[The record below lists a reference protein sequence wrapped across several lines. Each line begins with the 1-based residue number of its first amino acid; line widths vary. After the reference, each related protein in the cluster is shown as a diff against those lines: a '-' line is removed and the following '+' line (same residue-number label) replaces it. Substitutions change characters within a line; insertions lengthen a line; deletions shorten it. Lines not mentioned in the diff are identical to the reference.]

1 MADNRVSYPVAAGT
15 KIEKGYAVAVNNSG
29 ELFIADDTS
38 LAIGVAFEDGN
49 EGQLVGVVTAGEFY
63 CPADGA
69 INAGQRVCASDAG
82 DGSVKDATGLFGRM
96 LGICAKDS
104 AGGVVLVSVRPFD
117 FDAPAP

>member
-1 MADNRVSYPVAAGT
+1 MADNRVSYPVASGNV
-15 KIEKGYAVAVNNSG
+15 IEKGFAVAVDSG
-29 ELFIADDTS
+29 GAIFIADDTAF
-38 LAIGVAFEDGN
+38 AIGVAFEGGS

-63 CPADGA
+63 CPADGT

-104 AGGVVLVSVRPFD
+104 AGGLVLVSVRPFD
-117 FDAPAP
+117 LDAPAP

>member
-1 MADNRVSYPVAAGT
+1 MADNRVSYPVASGNV
-15 KIEKGYAVAVNNSG
+15 IEKGFAVAVDNNG

-38 LAIGVAFEDGN
+38 LAIGVAFEGGST
-49 EGQLVGVVTAGEFY
+49 GQLVGVVTAGEFY
-63 CPADGA
+63 CPADGT

-96 LGICAKDS
+96 LGIAAKDS
-104 AGGVVLVSVRPFD
+104 AGGVVLLSVRPFD